1 MNYPNMLSEVIE
13 AVHLMYE
20 DTPDVEADC
29 YLYLENLGVNDVK
42 VLKIAANQKLS
53 DIGRCTECGTMLQ
66 TQTYKEYH
74 SEVDSYETLH
84 EIYCPKCDRGIE

>member
-1 MNYPNMLSEVIE
+1 MNYPYMLSEVIE

-29 YLYLENLGVNDVK
+29 YLYLENLSD
-42 VLKIAANQKLS
+42 S
-53 DIGRCTECGTMLQ
+53 DIKALKMAATIQLAEMNRCANCGTMLQ